1 MELDAWMAD
10 QPPSDRPCLL
20 SGVVEVEMNLV
31 VAGNLG
37 VDSFEEPPLRGNSW
51 TRWRDAER
59 AASRYLAWDQLQRVA
74 RAGDVVTTVV
84 VAGPLPVPG
93 MQAGSAEIAR
103 GLDLG
108 PLVDREDGG
117 PLGWSRYR
125 PTAARTFSMTSGLD
139 DQPIGRLR
147 DALRSIG
154 RDLEGPPHAADR
166 GPWRWPSSKSICA
179 SDLCVV
185 SVGLSSRVVT
195 ITASTRP
202 SVDIC

>member
-1 MELDAWMAD
+1 M
-10 QPPSDRPCLL
+10 
-20 SGVVEVEMNLV
+20 
-31 VAGNLG
+31 
-37 VDSFEEPPLRGNSW
+37 
-51 TRWRDAER
+51 
-59 AASRYLAWDQLQRVA
+59 
-74 RAGDVVTTVV
+74 TTVV

-108 PLVDREDGG
+108 RLVDPGDGG

-125 PTAARTFSMTSGLD
+125 PIAVRTFSMTSGLD

-154 RDLEGPPHAADR
+154 RELEGPPHAADR

-179 SDLCVV
+179 SDLCVA

-195 ITASTRP
+195 ITASTMPRNDPGSESDRRAGVAPTNPQPTGHALLVDYHTLDVRP
-202 SVDIC
+202 PSQVCRRDQRTDCHPRGP